1 MGRRGQEGRAIRK
14 INNEIISTIMSLQI
28 VYHERDMNFK
38 KLASSS
44 MKFKNVK
51 TISEFLL
58 HKYTVN

>member
-1 MGRRGQEGRAIRK
+1 MGRRGEEGQAIRK
-14 INNEIISTIMSLQI
+14 INNEIISTIMI

-51 TISEFLL
+51 TNSEFLL